1 MTLNMESAKGAP
13 DISIPQ
19 DELQFT
25 YARSSGK
32 GGQNVNKVNSKAV
45 LKWNLS
51 SSRAVPPGVKARFI
65 ERFGSRLNS
74 EGDIVIMSDE
84 HRDQGRNVSE
94 CISRLKDMLKSVWRA
109 PKVRR
114 ATKPTFGSKQRR
126 LKSKKEVGE
135 KKSNRGKYRGE

>member
-1 MTLNMESAKGAP
+1 MNAA

-19 DELQFT
+19 DELHFT

-45 LKWNLS
+45 LKWTPAT
-51 SSRAVPPGVKARFI
+51 SRAAPPPVLHRFI
-65 ERFGSRLNS
+65 EKFGTRLTTDG
-74 EGDIVIMSDE
+74 ELVIMSDE
-84 HRDQGRNVSE
+84 HRDQGRNVAE
-94 CISRLKDMLKSVWRA
+94 CLNRLREMLASVWRP

-126 LKSKKEVGE
+126 LKSKKEHSDK
-135 KKSNRGKYRGE
+135 KKSRSWRGD